1 MGKGSGRRPED
12 NQAFLSEYD
21 RIFGPKCSCM
31 TRTPEIRFHDKE
43 CKYRQ
48 YMEELDNDSN
58 RQDLE
63 SGQRQHAVDSP
74 TESQR
79 GESED
84 EGAYADD

>member
-1 MGKGSGRRPED
+1 MGKGDNRRPEN
-12 NQAFLSEYD
+12 NQAYLSNYD
-21 RIFGPKCSCM
+21 KAFG
-31 TRTPEIRFHDKE
+31 TKE
-43 CKYRQ
+43 
-48 YMEELDNDSN
+48 LSSDSN

>member
-12 NQAFLSEYD
+12 NQAFLSNYD
-21 RIFGPKCSCM
+21 KAFGS
-31 TRTPEIRFHDKE
+31 KE
-43 CKYRQ
+43 V
-48 YMEELDNDSN
+48 DDDSN
-58 RQDLE
+58 RQDVE

-74 TESQR
+74 PESGR